1 MDEAMAA
8 SSRLSTRRYGPGSF
22 RSGRPGRAPTRCHA
36 RRCYAARARN
46 AGRVAVDERYGAVLE
61 FLRDDAVA
69 GEAQPLAVEP
79 QRCLETLNPRMMT
92 VMRDRMSGSVTG

>member
-22 RSGRPGRAPTRCHA
+22 RWSRPGRAPTRCHA
-36 RRCYAARARN
+36 RRCCAARAPN
-46 AGRVAVDERYGAVLE
+46 VGGVAVDERYDAVLE

-69 GEAQPLAVEP
+69 DEAQHLAVEP
-79 QRCLETLNPRMMT
+79 QRLNSRVMT